1 MTQQEKVKNVLLET
15 LGISRSITMLQTFY
29 KNVVRVYMISKVA
42 VKTEQPVLFK
52 TSSPMV
58 IFHVL
63 LGVTETE
70 QTSRRKCDQTISM
83 PFIINPIYTI
93 TQTIRKLYRVN
104 GVGLETLQNALIV
117 TLKRYNKSIFSAL
130 EWTFRESEKCIKW
143 YDNPLSLFCVVDG
156 SALR

>member
-70 QTSRRKCDQTISM
+70 QTSRRKCETICLSSWKWG
-83 PFIINPIYTI
+83 FDAFVLLSLIQSTK
-93 TQTIRKLYRVN
+93 TVHELYRMN
-104 GVGLETLQNALIV
+104 GGHITKQCYIGNVSQ
-117 TLKRYNKSIFSAL
+117 SIFPHWNGYIA
-130 EWTFRESEKCIKW
+130 R
-143 YDNPLSLFCVVDG
+143 
-156 SALR
+156 